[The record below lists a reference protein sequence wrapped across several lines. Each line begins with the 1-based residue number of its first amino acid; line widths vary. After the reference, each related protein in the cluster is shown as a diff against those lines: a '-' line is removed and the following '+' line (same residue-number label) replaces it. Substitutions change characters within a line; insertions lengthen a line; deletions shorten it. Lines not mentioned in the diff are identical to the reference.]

1 MAAQQAMGAGGD
13 QHLVGLG
20 MALHPRGQGGRFTD
34 RHARSAGVAV
44 AQVGAD
50 HHRPGGDGDAQLQRL
65 RRGNRLDR
73 VEQLQATGHRAT
85 GVVLMRARPAEVHRQ
100 PVAQV
105 LRDHALVVRHHL
117 GAGLLVGLHQRAQV
131 FRVQPLRQRG
141 RADHVAAQHGE
152 LATLGRAGSRG
163 TRWRQGDTRDRGQLR
178 SGLHQPDPVPQ
189 CLDPDLR
196 QLRVAQAGQ
205 HVEIDRLLLKR
216 HRVLRQAQPFEPGRD
231 RGGKVGVHRVDV
243 GIGWGI
249 VATPMSGWRDSRS
262 RSNRECW
269 PKTGSTRHGCR
280 SGMEMLVM
288 APCLGA
294 SDPGHAAK
302 SVSRTCQCPGIPRPR
317 SAQTRR

>member
-1 MAAQQAMGAGGD
+1 MGAGGD

-73 VEQLQATGHRAT
+73 VEQLQATGHRPT

-152 LATLGRAGSRG
+152 LATLGCGYRNGHC
-163 TRWRQGDTRDRGQLR
+163 WRCRRCGLEYRCR
-178 SGLHQPDPVPQ
+178 LHQPDPVAQ
-189 CLDPDLR
+189 CLDPELL
-196 QLRVAQAGQ
+196 QFHLAQAWQ
-205 HVEIDRLLLKR
+205 QAQVNRLLVELG
-216 HRVLRQAQPFEPGRD
+216 RVLPQTQRLKPILHR
-231 RGGKVGVHRVDV
+231 RWVGCAHV
-243 GIGWGI
+243 G
-249 VATPMSGWRDSRS
+249 S
-262 RSNRECW
+262 
-269 PKTGSTRHGCR
+269 
-280 SGMEMLVM
+280 L
-288 APCLGA
+288 
-294 SDPGHAAK
+294 
-302 SVSRTCQCPGIPRPR
+302 Q
-317 SAQTRR
+317 QRRR